1 MHILFL
7 TDNFPPEV
15 NAPASRTY
23 EHALCWVAR
32 GCKVTVI
39 TCFPNFPE
47 GKIFHGYKNKWYD
60 SEVIDGINVVRVKT
74 FISAN
79 EGIFLRTIDYLSFM
93 FSSFF
98 AGLFQKKPDVIL
110 ATSPQFFTSISG
122 WLLATVRRRPF
133 IFELRDLWPISIVAV
148 GVMRK
153 SYIIKLLEKL
163 ELFLYKKSDAIV
175 SLTDSFKL
183 DLTSRGIDPNK
194 IYVIQNG
201 VDLGFYQPIEY
212 KDSKLLSKHSIKNKF
227 IIGYIGTHGMAH
239 GLEVVIDAAKKL
251 IKYPEILFLMVG
263 SGASKNLIQRLA
275 KSENLNNILF
285 IDIQPKKR
293 IKSYYSICDL
303 SLIHLKNNEVFSKV
317 IPSKLFESMGMGI
330 PILMSLPK
338 GEATKIVEDH
348 KCGVIIP
355 PEDGKLLAN
364 SILELKSNVKDLKQ
378 LRESSIK
385 ASKKFSREVKANE
398 MLKILRHFSKN

>member
-303 SLIHLKNNEVFSKV
+303 SLIHLKDNEVFSKV

>member
-1 MHILFL
+1 L

-303 SLIHLKNNEVFSKV
+303 SLIHLKDNEVFSKV